1 MDTPRQTL
9 SKMDATPAKT
19 RLGLN
24 RLHRRLWTS
33 SAVADARALTPTSR
47 EGFGVPH
54 ACSWSPGCMA
64 CIFIR
69 APAQHGMMRA

>member
-47 EGFGVPH
+47 D
-54 ACSWSPGCMA
+54 S
-64 CIFIR
+64 
-69 APAQHGMMRA
+69 